1 MTFNLAGNSSDLS
14 RNVSNYGSVDTIS
27 TLSPSLQGST
37 DYSNAFNTSKYFFSF
52 SSYPVIEN
60 VNLETQ
66 PPVNSALDNLPFTS
80 GWYTVGNTG
89 EVSFDYLFDG
99 GAYEGELAI
108 FSLEGMGQYQLGS
121 PEFTQEAVAR
131 SLSNSALGHVV
142 ISDSDEAARFSGNL
156 NWDENYNLGEY
167 RGAKNF
173 VMREG
178 DQFGLLQ
185 IPNGRVQE
193 LLNNPKFESDK
204 HPLFSLAPN
213 NPLLSSHFGQF
224 KDINGSRIFAM
235 EDLRQ
240 DGTSDNDFNDFV
252 FYMSGAE
259 GSAPSLNTLIN
270 INRDWRSAD
279 VGKQISEWMPQVDPI
294 SSLISVPTPTP
305 TPTLIPT
312 PAPVD
317 PNGALD
323 SAVDWGTFTDK
334 ILNISDSIG
343 YDEDLNDYFRFNVNT
358 RSNINLALNGLST
371 DADFEILGRNGEFID
386 RSTDSAT
393 SADSL
398 IRILESG
405 DYYLRVYPSA
415 GTSTNYSLALTQVN
429 LSGKVR
435 PESQD
440 VNLWRY
446 NTNGRTESDGTF
458 QGIEPNKDTVVV
470 IHGWQNSDQT
480 RIIQDLA
487 NVASKSNPQV
497 LALDWSS
504 IAQAELDKPPVLDI
518 GGFVPYETAKW
529 ITPVANWLEERL
541 DKLGINFNQLSLIGH
556 SLGAYISSET
566 ARLFGKV
573 KNLVALDPAFPADGA
588 IGYDTD
594 INTPGKQN
602 PSNFRDVSTKSLAL
616 VVTDSNKG
624 LLGDNVKAATA
635 HDSFLVKFDS
645 NNKRSLNDI
654 DAHGGIVDVFTD
666 ALSRSFL
673 TLPELNLPNHENNWY
688 DNNSDK
694 DNFFDRFFNAGEHEG
709 TIYADWT
716 GSQPDDVNKNYW
728 RIDKLARVI
737 DSSGKEQETWR
748 I

>member
-14 RNVSNYGSVDTIS
+14 RNASNYGSVDITS

-37 DYSNAFNTSKYFFSF
+37 DYSNAFNINNYFLG
-52 SSYPVIEN
+52 SSSSPVIEN
-60 VNLETQ
+60 VNLET
-66 PPVNSALDNLPFTS
+66 PFRVNSTQNNLPFSS
-80 GWYTVGNTG
+80 GWYTVGSTG
-89 EVSFDYLFDG
+89 KVSFDYLFDG

-121 PEFTQEAVAR
+121 TDFIQEAVAR
-131 SLSNSALGHVV
+131 ALSNSVLGHVV

-156 NWDENYNLGEY
+156 NWDENYNFGEY

-173 VMREG
+173 VMRAS

-185 IPNGRVQE
+185 IPNGKVQE
-193 LLNNPKFESDK
+193 LLNNPDFEADK
-204 HPLFSLAPN
+204 QPLFSLAPN
-213 NPLLSSHFGQF
+213 NPLFSSHFGQL
-224 KDINGSRIFAM
+224 KDINGGRIFAM

-252 FYMSGAE
+252 FYMSGAS

-279 VGKQISEWMPQVDPI
+279 VGINISEWMPQLDP
-294 SSLISVPTPTP
+294 VPLPTS
-305 TPTLIPT
+305 TPTLIP
-312 PAPVD
+312 APID

-323 SAVDWGTFTDK
+323 SAVDWGTFNDK
-334 ILNISDSIG
+334 ILTISDSIG
-343 YDEDLNDYFRFNVNT
+343 YDEDLNDYFRFNINT

-371 DADFEILGRNGEFID
+371 DVDFEILGRNGEFIA
-386 RSTDSAT
+386 RSTPGAT

-415 GTSTNYSLALTQVN
+415 GASTNYSLALTQVN

-435 PESQD
+435 PESED

-446 NTNGRTESDGTF
+446 DTNGRTESNGTY

-470 IHGWQNSDQT
+470 IHGWQNSDET

-487 NVASKSNPQV
+487 NVASQFNPQV

-556 SLGAYISSET
+556 SLGAYVSSET

-573 KNLVALDPAFPADGA
+573 KNLVALDPAFPADGG

-594 INTPGKQN
+594 INTPNKQN

-616 VVTDSNKG
+616 VVTDRDKG
-624 LLGDNVKAATA
+624 LLGDNDKAATA

-645 NNKRSLNDI
+645 NNRRSLNDI
-654 DAHGGIVDVFTD
+654 DAHGGVVDVFTD

-673 TLPELNLPNHENNWY
+673 TLSELNLPNRENNWY
-688 DNNSDK
+688 NNNSDK
-694 DNFFDRFFNAGEHEG
+694 DNFFDRLFNVGKHEG

-728 RIDKLARVI
+728 RIDKLVRVV

-748 I
+748 F